1 MAMAFPQSLELTRDV
16 TVVIPDGRYMP
27 AEIPK
32 RNTQHLTENR
42 LLLKETAE
50 SAAPTAMAETAMVFL

>member
-1 MAMAFPQSLELTRDV
+1 V
-16 TVVIPDGRYMP
+16 P

-32 RNTQHLTENR
+32 RNTQHCTAKR

-50 SAAPTAMAETAMVFL
+50 SAIPTAMAETAMVFLWLIREDM